1 MWLSWAIILI
11 LPWAVWAQ
19 SKPVV
24 RVGSKSFTE
33 NYLLAEITAQIIE
46 QVGEARVERKFGL
59 GGTGIA
65 YRAIATGSI
74 DIYPEYTGTLS
85 RAILKDPALETVVDI
100 RRRLQAQG
108 LSISDPFGFNN
119 TYALAMRQDMAAQ
132 LHIRTISD
140 LAPHRELT
148 AAFSSGFLQ
157 RDDGWPGL
165 RRHYGLRLA
174 DVRTMGHTL
183 TYDALMNGNVDVI
196 DVFSTDGKI
205 PKLDLYTLQDDR
217 QFFPAYHAV
226 LLVRQAFVM
235 RFPRTW
241 DTLQRLLVRQI
252 DDRTMSAMNALAEV
266 EKRSFHT
273 VSAQFL
279 RRDVAPEQKSA
290 TLLKELGPLT
300 LDHLTLVAFSVVVAV
315 LVGIPLGVFAAHFQP
330 LGQIEMMSIG
340 VLQTVP
346 ALALLSFMI
355 PLFGIGKLPTLVALC
370 LYALLPIV
378 RNTYTG
384 LVSLEAQLLDIAGVL
399 GLNAWQRLVR
409 IELPLASRSIMAG
422 IKTSAVLTVGTAT
435 LAAFIGGGGYGTL
448 IIRGLALDD
457 TTTILAGAIPSAL
470 MALAVQGVFELLDRL
485 VVPKGLQHAMTR
497 TH

>member
-85 RAILKDPALETVVDI
+85 RAILKDPALETVVEI

-183 TYDALMNGNVDVI
+183 TYDALMNGNVDII

-226 LLVRQAFVM
+226 LLVQQAFVA

-252 DDRTMSAMNALAEV
+252 DDRTMSAMNALAEI

-279 RRDVAPEQKSA
+279 HRDVAPEQKS
-290 TLLKELGPLT
+290 TIFLKQLGPLT

-330 LGQIEMMSIG
+330 LGQIEMLSIG

-448 IIRGLALDD
+448 IIRGLPSM
-457 TTTILAGAIPSAL
+457 ILPPFSPEPSP
-470 MALAVQGVFELLDRL
+470 R
-485 VVPKGLQHAMTR
+485 P
-497 TH
+497 